1 MPTNFKLLYFCSNN
15 QFWYRYSLTIVGTV
29 TIFPRGP
36 VPGKKKITDPDPV
49 ESIGSFR
56 VHNTELDFHHTYFL

>member
-15 QFWYRYSLTIVGTV
+15 QFWYRYSLTIAGT
-29 TIFPRGP
+29 GP
-36 VPGKKKITDPDPV
+36 VPGKKKITDPDPA

-56 VHNTELDFHHTYFL
+56 VHNTELDFHHPYFL